1 MATEKQGSVT
11 IQSFRVEA
19 VWDEEAGVFIS
30 ESDII
35 GLHIEAE
42 TLDKF
47 AQLVSEFAPD
57 LILANHV
64 LADEPSAEKSPPNF
78 YIPVVCPTPTIHPQ
92 AVSA

>member
-42 TLDKF
+42 TLNEF
-47 AQLVSEFAPD
+47 ARLVNEFAPD
-57 LILANHV
+57 LIRANG
-64 LADEPSAEKSPPNF
+64 LRKDGGSSA
-78 YIPVVCPTPTIHPQ
+78 HP
-92 AVSA
+92 